1 MKKILLTLFIT
12 ALVAVPVQANNTYK
26 IGLITTLST
35 KAGYLG
41 EDVRDGFNLAIK
53 MEDGKLGGVPVDLI
67 VEDDTRK
74 PAKAKQ
80 IAKRMMARDK
90 VDLMT
95 GLIFSNLSL
104 AVVPS
109 VVKNDVLYVSPNAGP
124 SKLAGKRCHKNYF
137 VASWQNDNPSEAG
150 GQHLSD
156 LGVDN
161 VYLIAPNYPA
171 GKDILN
177 GFKRFYKGNIVAE
190 VYTKL
195 GQSDYAAELTTMRSA
210 KPEAVFFFL
219 PGGMG
224 INFIKQYYQFGLKE
238 EIPLYGP
245 SFSFDE
251 RLLQAVGSAA
261 AGVKNTGQWS
271 HDLDNAANK
280 EFVAAYKKEYG
291 RTPTFYSS
299 QGYDTAR
306 LIASALKKTGG
317 KNIDDMRA
325 AIKEADFE
333 AVRGPFS
340 FNNNNHPIQNYY
352 LREVVKGD
360 DGKYTN
366 KVGKTIFTAH
376 KDIYAA
382 ECKMK

>member
-1 MKKILLTLFIT
+1 
-12 ALVAVPVQANNTYK
+12 
-26 IGLITTLST
+26 
-35 KAGYLG
+35 
-41 EDVRDGFNLAIK
+41 
-53 MEDGKLGGVPVDLI
+53 
-67 VEDDTRK
+67 
-74 PAKAKQ
+74 
-80 IAKRMMARDK
+80 
-90 VDLMT
+90 
-95 GLIFSNLSL
+95 
-104 AVVPS
+104 
-109 VVKNDVLYVSPNAGP
+109 
-124 SKLAGKRCHKNYF
+124 
-137 VASWQNDNPSEAG
+137 
-150 GQHLSD
+150 
-156 LGVDN
+156 
-161 VYLIAPNYPA
+161 
-171 GKDILN
+171 
-177 GFKRFYKGNIVAE
+177 
-190 VYTKL
+190 
-195 GQSDYAAELTTMRSA
+195 
-210 KPEAVFFFL
+210 VFFFL

-261 AGVKNTGQWS
+261 AGVRNTGQWA
-271 HDLDNAANK
+271 HDLDNEANK

-352 LREVVKGD
+352 LREVVKGA